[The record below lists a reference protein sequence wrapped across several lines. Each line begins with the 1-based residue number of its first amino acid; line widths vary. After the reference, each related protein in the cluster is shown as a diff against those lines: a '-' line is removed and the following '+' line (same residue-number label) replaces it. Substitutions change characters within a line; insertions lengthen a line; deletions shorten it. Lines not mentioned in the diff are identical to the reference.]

1 MKKLATLLAFS
12 TVLAYGSMA
21 RAADLPEAPVVYD
34 WTGFYLGGNIGYGF
48 AGDDKVGITEKDTI
62 DGDITFFGKPADLK
76 LNGIFGGP
84 EIGYN
89 FQAGQV
95 VFGVEGDFEFSGI
108 SDDDDGTA
116 SQGRRIVSAHAK
128 DDVQWFSTIRGRL
141 GYAFDNLLLYG
152 TGGLAIGQ
160 IDYRVAGGFDD
171 GSTYK
176 IHDDYT
182 RLGWTAGAGL
192 EWGFDEHWSAKAEY
206 KYVNFG
212 KKSLSARLFDDEG
225 VATDRTETTEATP
238 DFHSVEFG
246 INYRF

>member
-1 MKKLATLLAFS
+1 
-12 TVLAYGSMA
+12 
-21 RAADLPEAPVVYD
+21 
-34 WTGFYLGGNIGYGF
+34 
-48 AGDDKVGITEKDTI
+48 
-62 DGDITFFGKPADLK
+62 
-76 LNGIFGGP
+76 
-84 EIGYN
+84 
-89 FQAGQV
+89 
-95 VFGVEGDFEFSGI
+95 DFEFSGI

-160 IDYRVAGGFDD
+160 IDYRVSGGFDD

-176 IHDDYT
+176 IQDDYT

-212 KKSLSARLFDDEG
+212 KKSLSARLFDVEG
-225 VATDRTETTEATP
+225 AATDRAE
-238 DFHSVEFG
+238 
-246 INYRF
+246 

>member
-21 RAADLPEAPVVYD
+21 RAADLPEAPAVYD
-34 WTGFYLGGNIGYGF
+34 WTGFYLGGNIGYAFDGN
-48 AGDDKVGITEKDTI
+48 DKVGITEKDTI

-76 LNGIFGGP
+76 LSGIFGGP

-141 GYAFDNLLLYG
+141 EPSGN
-152 TGGLAIGQ
+152 Q
-160 IDYRVAGGFDD
+160 SSSIDV
-171 GSTYK
+171 
-176 IHDDYT
+176 H
-182 RLGWTAGAGL
+182 AGAFGY
-192 EWGFDEHWSAKAEY
+192 ERRAVWVSA
-206 KYVNFG
+206 
-212 KKSLSARLFDDEG
+212 G
-225 VATDRTETTEATP
+225 VATLEPGSKPSTQRGRTSGHIRVASTP
-238 DFHSVEFG
+238 RPPS
-246 INYRF
+246 RFRSRAFAHAAHQRRAVDSQLPAIGEN